1 MKTFIEIHLKNDSD
15 AKTDVFTAVLNV
27 DELTNVV
34 RTGGLNAANKS
45 LDGFVAK
52 LTGQLKERLSAYINR

>member
-15 AKTDVFTAVLNV
+15 TKADVFTVVLNV
-27 DELTNVV
+27 DELANVV

-52 LTGQLKERLSAYINR
+52 LTGQLKERLSQYINR

>member
-1 MKTFIEIHLKNDSD
+1 MKTFIEINLKNDSD
-15 AKTDVFTAVLNV
+15 TKNDVFTVVLNV
-27 DELTNVV
+27 DELANVV

-52 LTGQLKERLSAYINR
+52 LTAQIKERLSGYINR

>member
-1 MKTFIEIHLKNDSD
+1 MKTFIEINLKNDADS
-15 AKTDVFTAVLNV
+15 KTDVFTAVLNV

-52 LTGQLKERLSAYINR
+52 LTGQLKERLGTYINR

>member
-15 AKTDVFTAVLNV
+15 AKADVFTAVLNV
-27 DELTNVV
+27 DELATVV

-52 LTGQLKERLSAYINR
+52 LTGQLKERLSVYINR